1 MSFQCFSAHLSLQK
15 LWKYFQKF
23 FLLEVELLKCLYKAN
38 VITDEGYSRT
48 LYMNSYMLI
57 GAHLESRL
65 GQQHLF

>member
-1 MSFQCFSAHLSLQK
+1 MSFQYFSARLSLQK

-23 FLLEVELLKCLYKAN
+23 ALLVVELLKFLYNAN
-38 VITDEGYSRT
+38 VITNEGYSRT